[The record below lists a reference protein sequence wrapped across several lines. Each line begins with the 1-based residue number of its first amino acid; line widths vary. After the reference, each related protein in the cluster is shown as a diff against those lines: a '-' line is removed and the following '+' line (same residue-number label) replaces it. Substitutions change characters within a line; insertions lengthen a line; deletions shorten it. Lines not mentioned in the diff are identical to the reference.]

1 MKSLHA
7 RIGLILAGSLWF
19 SVFIPSPG
27 SAQITSTKDG
37 CRVRIVDE
45 MSLVQNEYR
54 AHIFGSRK
62 DRDNK
67 FTVLTGGETNA
78 QYRGI
83 FETKGRLSSELI
95 WPLVESYRVLR
106 CRSTAVCEAA
116 KQSFGVTNQM
126 LNIRPIGCARQQ
138 ILSYNECS
146 FAGSDNGVPQSDV
159 VGVQQECGVLV
170 GESLKVERSVLKL
183 AVSYDSGYRAAL
195 QLGGMINWMQEDF
208 PTKVLK
214 PVRDMINLLGKLHEI
229 PCFIGQCD
237 SPDTSGL

>member
-1 MKSLHA
+1 MKSLQA
-7 RIGLILAGSLWF
+7 RIGLIVAGSICVSAVLTG
-19 SVFIPSPG
+19 SG
-27 SAQITSTKDG
+27 SAQVTATKEG
-37 CRVRIVDE
+37 CRARIVDE
-45 MSLVQNEYR
+45 LSAAQLEYR
-54 AHIFGSRK
+54 AHVFGSRK
-62 DRDNK
+62 DRDNT

-83 FETKGRLSSELI
+83 FETQGRLTSELV

-126 LNIRPIGCARQQ
+126 LNVRPIGCERQQ
-138 ILSYNECS
+138 IQSYDECS
-146 FAGSDNGVPQSDV
+146 FISSAGTAPQSDLA
-159 VGVQQECGVLV
+159 GVQQECGVLV
-170 GESLKVERSVLKL
+170 GESLKAERSVLRL

-195 QLGGMINWMQEDF
+195 QLGGMIDWMQEDL
-208 PTKVLK
+208 PSKALK

-229 PCFIGQCD
+229 PCFIGECD